1 MGTAVYKA
9 QMAERFLLSPL
20 LIASFVAVLVA
31 GELASGTSPYFVTM
45 MAIAVLSACI
55 TYNILGGLGRIAG
68 FGFIGFALGT
78 LIISQ
83 VGKVVLF
90 EPADQNLD
98 VPQLT
103 ITVYAV
109 FYFSLMLGTFTFSRI
124 RLPLPKPAEP
134 ETAAQ
139 SRYLYVIS
147 LVGGAIGA
155 LWIVALYLAGP
166 EAASSLG
173 HGLALG
179 LSLLLPFSLVVAVD
193 GRIRATDGR
202 HSLGWAAL
210 WPTLTPDVYRICMKA
225 ERIYFLESF
234 LVVFMTCYVRGYRF
248 RRKHFAAA
256 IGFVVVFFFIVSPYY
271 LYSRAFRGDPTIRL
285 AGRHDAQGFGGSAV
299 TMGDHQEHGW

>member
-68 FGFIGFALGT
+68 IGFIGFALGT

-83 VGKVVLF
+83 VLKVVLF

-109 FYFSLMLGTFTFSRI
+109 YYFSLMLGTFTFSRI

-166 EAASSLG
+166 EATSSLG

-179 LSLLLPFSLVVAVD
+179 LSLLLPFSLVVAVE

-210 WPTLTPDVYRICMKA
+210 WPTLTLCLSDLLNA
-225 ERIYFLESF
+225 ERI
-234 LVVFMTCYVRGYRF
+234 
-248 RRKHFAAA
+248 
-256 IGFVVVFFFIVSPYY
+256 FFWN
-271 LYSRAFRGDPTIRL
+271 LSRL
-285 AGRHDAQGFGGSAV
+285 S
-299 TMGDHQEHGW
+299 W